1 MSTCAYGYIF
11 FSTEINAL
19 NLAELKTIAKRHN
32 LLFNEETDI
41 WLDMTEDIKAK
52 KAIFQIVS
60 ADSESIE
67 LWFLGENCKYTI
79 GGITYNNEKSL
90 LERMEYIRNI
100 INDFLCVPGVSY
112 INFILDSCFEMEI
125 LQKPI
130 SIRNFCEVI
139 LKLYSEWNN
148 LTPSFSVLIHL

>member
-67 LWFLGENCKYTI
+67 LWFW
-79 GGITYNNEKSL
+79 EK
-90 LERMEYIRNI
+90 IVNI
-100 INDFLCVPGVSY
+100 PLVV
-112 INFILDSCFEMEI
+112 
-125 LQKPI
+125 
-130 SIRNFCEVI
+130 
-139 LKLYSEWNN
+139 
-148 LTPSFSVLIHL
+148 